1 MYPNHRSTWLSQL
14 EYVGVLCMWNLG
26 CLVSILVRNFRNSV
40 ARCRRW
46 VEVVTL
52 PFEVSNAAN
61 NVVVP
66 DGEMDPVLGC
76 GALSGASSGSSAN
89 LGLATGGTPIVEVSG
104 LIGPYASGTGRGR
117 RIRPC
122 RRTANRTSAARYL
135 AVAALI
141 GVVPQ
146 GIGLRD
152 TKRKALPS
160 LSFLA
165 MKIIF
170 GVCAGGTWFSGGS
183 VVLPNWGFSGSA
195 RTGGCGRGR
204 RELIGCRSSR

>member
-122 RRTANRTSAARYL
+122 RRTANRTSAARFL

-141 GVVPQ
+141 RVVPQ
-146 GIGLRD
+146 GIGLPD
-152 TKRKALPS
+152 AKRKALPRS
-160 LSFLA
+160 RPCR
-165 MKIIF
+165 
-170 GVCAGGTWFSGGS
+170 G
-183 VVLPNWGFSGSA
+183 N
-195 RTGGCGRGR
+195 RGR
-204 RELIGCRSSR
+204 CGAAQQTECGAGAPGLVMGEFDGRRSSLASR

>member
-1 MYPNHRSTWLSQL
+1 M
-14 EYVGVLCMWNLG
+14 
-26 CLVSILVRNFRNSV
+26 SILVRNFRNSV

-152 TKRKALPS
+152 TKRKRWLDPGHAE
-160 LSFLA
+160 A
-165 MKIIF
+165 TE
-170 GVCAGGTWFSGGS
+170 AD
-183 VVLPNWGFSGSA
+183 VVLLSRPSA
-195 RTGGCGRGR
+195 ARVLPDWSWANLMGEGRASHPVKYLGVRQSLTRRVVSAAMEVICG
-204 RELIGCRSSR
+204 LPKDPS